1 MKRAQALCLR
11 ALAMLSPAARV
22 ALLALLALC
31 VAVGVRLHHAQN
43 IRKARGGPISGPKLA
58 WLLYAVFLW
67 FLVSPV
73 AALDS
78 GIQLPLRGVLGA
90 FAAFM
95 WLRGLVELYML
106 YVSHNWRPPYGIAH
120 DVACIALVL
129 GGLVASPPER
139 PLSPVDMW
147 AMALVALVLVSLG
160 VEVLYAALF
169 FRAVEGRTTGEQGV
183 WFADEEDPRYR
194 RINRVTLALN
204 VPLYTALAVLLG
216 VAVGG

>member
-1 MKRAQALCLR
+1 
-11 ALAMLSPAARV
+11 MLSPTTRV

-31 VAVGVRLHHAQN
+31 IAAGVRFHGVQN
-43 IRKARGGPISGPKLA
+43 VRKARGGPISGPKLA

-67 FLVSPV
+67 FLVCPV

-106 YVSHNWRPPYGIAH
+106 YVSHNWRPPYGITH

-129 GGLVASPPER
+129 GGLVAFPPAR
-139 PLSPVDMW
+139 PLAAVDLW
-147 AMALVALVLVSLG
+147 AAALVALVLVSLA

-169 FRAVEGRTTGEQGV
+169 FRAVEGRTTGEEGV

-194 RINRVTLALN
+194 RINRITLALN
-204 VPLYTALAVLLG
+204 VPLYSALAMLLG
-216 VAVGG
+216 LALVG